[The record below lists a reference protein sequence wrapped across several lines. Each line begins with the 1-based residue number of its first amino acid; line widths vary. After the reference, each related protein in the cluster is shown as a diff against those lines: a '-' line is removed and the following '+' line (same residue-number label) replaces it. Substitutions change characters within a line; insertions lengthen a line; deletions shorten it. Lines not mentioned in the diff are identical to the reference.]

1 MKRNFLFIFLTVL
14 LSLLITAVA
23 AMVTLYGA
31 QSQSTAE
38 TLKSDTAI
46 YADLVKNE
54 GYEVLDSIKS
64 FGIKRVT
71 VIDNDGDALFE
82 SDKYSDMENHL
93 YREEVQAALNGKP
106 SVTSRYSETAKRQNT
121 AISLNIFC
129 QYLAQTKIWQQFL
142 SKKRHK
148 IDCPAKRLLD
158 NPAVMVIRKQ
168 PGARLFH
175 RHIVFY
181 SATAQASV
189 IKAGFYSN
197 DIAGL

>member
-64 FGIKRVT
+64 FGKPLSLMECFTTRWRLT
-71 VIDNDGDALFE
+71 WAEKLSLFALPRL
-82 SDKYSDMENHL
+82 S
-93 YREEVQAALNGKP
+93 
-106 SVTSRYSETAKRQNT
+106 AKRPNT
-121 AISLNIFC
+121 
-129 QYLAQTKIWQQFL
+129 
-142 SKKRHK
+142 
-148 IDCPAKRLLD
+148 
-158 NPAVMVIRKQ
+158 
-168 PGARLFH
+168 
-175 RHIVFY
+175 
-181 SATAQASV
+181 
-189 IKAGFYSN
+189 
-197 DIAGL
+197 